1 MCESRVINI
10 IWYYINNKVRQT
22 KNILRRRMLRNRDI
36 CLLSNNCNGAMILH
50 DLGLRFNSPFVNLWL
65 EADDFVKY
73 LSNIEHYR
81 NCKLTFVNNALYNY
95 PVGKLD
101 DIMIYF
107 MHYKNEEQ
115 AQTKWEQ
122 RSRRIDIGHLFIIMT
137 EKENCSY
144 NTLIKFDSLPYQNK
158 VVLTHKS
165 YSEIKSSFYIKGFED
180 QKELGIL
187 SNFKKGQV
195 FGKRYYDDFDFISF
209 FNNGKQ

>member
-1 MCESRVINI
+1 
-10 IWYYINNKVRQT
+10 
-22 KNILRRRMLRNRDI
+22 
-36 CLLSNNCNGAMILH
+36 
-50 DLGLRFNSPFVNLWL
+50 
-65 EADDFVKY
+65 
-73 LSNIEHYR
+73 
-81 NCKLTFVNNALYNY
+81 
-95 PVGKLD
+95 
-101 DIMIYF
+101 

-115 AQTKWEQ
+115 AQAKWEQ

>member
-1 MCESRVINI
+1 MHESRINNI
-10 IWYYINNKVRQT
+10 LWYYINNKVRQNT
-22 KNILRRRMLRNRDI
+22 NILRRRKLKNRDI

-81 NCKLTFVNNALYNY
+81 NCNLTFVNNEPYNY

-101 DIMIYF
+101 DIKIYF
-107 MHYKNEEQ
+107 MHYKNEVL
-115 AQTKWEQ
+115 AQEKWIQ
-122 RSRRIDIGHLFIIMT
+122 RSNRIDIDHLFIIMT

-144 NTLIKFDSLPYQNK
+144 NTLLKFDSLPYKNK
-158 VVLTHKS
+158 VVFTHRP
-165 YSEIKSSFYIKGFED
+165 YPEIKSSYYLKGFEN

-195 FGKRYYDDFDFISF
+195 LGKRYYDDFDFINF